1 MMQNNHYKVSRH
13 ARVNFNLKVIYFL
26 PQNKK
31 SFLIHLRIAN
41 IEVYNIYDAAF
52 QKCIYRENRV
62 MSFNK
67 ILPIAFYWIVG

>member
-13 ARVNFNLKVIYFL
+13 ARVNFNLKNDLFFTSK
-26 PQNKK
+26 QK
-31 SFLIHLRIAN
+31 SFLIHLRVAN

-52 QKCIYRENRV
+52 QKCIYRGNRV

-67 ILPIAFYWIVG
+67 ILPIAFY

>member
-13 ARVNFNLKVIYFL
+13 ARVNFNLKVIYFFTSK
-26 PQNKK
+26 QK
-31 SFLIHLRIAN
+31 SFLLHLRVAI
-41 IEVYNIYDAAF
+41 IEAYNIYDAAF

-67 ILPIAFYWIVG
+67 ILPIAFH